1 MNRVRTAVG
10 VFGELLVTAGVV
22 LLLFVVW
29 QLGYVALVDTRAQ
42 AGVVGDLE
50 QQFSAAAP
58 APSAT
63 AGAPDSAALQD
74 GQVFAIL
81 RIPRL
86 GGPTWAK
93 PVYEGVGTAT
103 LDKGLGRYPTTQ
115 LPGQIGN
122 TAIAGHRAGHGN
134 PLIDIDS
141 IRPGDVMIVETRDG
155 YAVYRAERSEIVAPT
170 RTDVIAPVPGR
181 FGQVPTQAYL
191 TLTSCEPR
199 FGSTS
204 RYVVFGVLDRV
215 LPRAEGMPPEL
226 LADPRGAA

>member
-1 MNRVRTAVG
+1 MSRSSTPAPRPASWATSNSSSRQRPRPTA
-10 VFGELLVTAGVV
+10 
-22 LLLFVVW
+22 
-29 QLGYVALVDTRAQ
+29 
-42 AGVVGDLE
+42 
-50 QQFSAAAP
+50 SAA
-58 APSAT
+58 
-63 AGAPDSAALQD
+63 GPDSAALQD

-181 FGQVPTQAYL
+181 FGA
-191 TLTSCEPR
+191 
-199 FGSTS
+199 G
-204 RYVVFGVLDRV
+204 
-215 LPRAEGMPPEL
+215 
-226 LADPRGAA
+226 ADPGLPHPDLL